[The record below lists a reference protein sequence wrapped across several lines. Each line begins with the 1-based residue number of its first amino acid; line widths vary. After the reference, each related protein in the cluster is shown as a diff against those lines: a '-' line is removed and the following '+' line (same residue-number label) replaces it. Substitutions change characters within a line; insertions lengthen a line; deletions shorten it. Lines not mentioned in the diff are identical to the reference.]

1 MTTTTSITDGT
12 STGTRRAWQNWGRTV
27 RAHPRDVVC
36 PTSVEQVCEIVATAA
51 RSGRRVKA
59 VGAGHSFT
67 AIAKADD
74 VQMSLDGLSGLRSV
88 DSAQQTVTL
97 GAGTRLHEI
106 PALLAPLGLA
116 MENLGDIDTQSIA
129 GAVSTGTHGT
139 GSRFRGIAAQIAGVT
154 LVTGRGEVMRV
165 DAEHSPQLLPAVAV
179 GLGALGILVEVT
191 VRCVPAF
198 DLRARERAEPLAA
211 VLDTIESRVRDADHF
226 EFFWFPHTETALT
239 KMNTRVSAG
248 EGRAPLQPVR
258 RWFDETLMANGMFR
272 ATCALGRLSPAAV
285 PTINRA
291 AAWLSGERTFS
302 DVSSRVFATR
312 RTVRFTEMEYAI
324 PADQVVPAFI
334 EVQDAIARG
343 GWRITFP
350 VEVRFAAADEL
361 WMSTAY
367 QRPSAYI
374 AVHRA
379 VGEDPQPYFRAV
391 EQIMRA
397 RGGRPHWGKL
407 HGRAAADLAEAYPR
421 FAEFREVRND
431 LDPQRVFANR
441 YLERVL
447 GS

>member
-1 MTTTTSITDGT
+1 MNT
-12 STGTRRAWQNWGRTV
+12 STSTSTRSTWQNWGRTV
-27 RAHPRDVVC
+27 RAHPREVVF
-36 PTSVEQVCEIVATAA
+36 PTSVEEVCEIVGGAA

-67 AIAKADD
+67 AIARADD
-74 VQMSLDGLSGLRSV
+74 VQMSLDGLSGLRGV
-88 DSAQQTVTL
+88 DLVQQTATL

-139 GSRFRGIAAQIAGVT
+139 GARFRGIAAQIAGVT
-154 LVTGRGEVMRV
+154 LVTGRGEQMRV
-165 DAEHSPQLLPAVAV
+165 DAEHSPELLHAVAL

-191 VRCVPAF
+191 VQCVAAF
-198 DLRARERAEPLAA
+198 DLRAVERAEPLAA
-211 VLDTIESRVRDADHF
+211 VLDSVDARVRDADHF
-226 EFFWFPHTETALT
+226 EFFWFPHTEMALT
-239 KMNTRVSAG
+239 KTNTRVSAG
-248 EGRAPLQPVR
+248 EGRAPLRPVR
-258 RWFDETLMANGMFR
+258 RWVDETLMANGVFR
-272 ATCALGRLSPAAV
+272 ATCALGRLAPAAV

-291 AAWLSGERTFS
+291 AARLSGERAFS

-324 PADQVVPAFI
+324 PVDQLVPAFI
-334 EVQDAIARG
+334 EVQEVIARG

-350 VEVRFAAADEL
+350 VEVRVAAADEL

-391 EQIMRA
+391 ERIMRA

-407 HGRAAADLAEAYPR
+407 HGRTAADLAGEYPR
-421 FAEFREVRND
+421 FEDFLAVRDD
-431 LDPQRVFANR
+431 LDPHRVFTNR
-441 YLERVL
+441 HLERVL